1 MEQLMENN
9 LFEGKLENA
18 KKVLINFTTGKNV
31 SLADIGQITERISNT
46 IKDKH
51 VNLIWGV
58 MINEGYE
65 VIRKIKTVVIS
76 SV

>member
-1 MEQLMENN
+1 MKNN

-18 KKVLINFTTGKNV
+18 KKVLINFTTGQNV
-31 SLADIGQITERISNT
+31 SLADIGQITERISNI
-46 IKDKH
+46 IKDKN

-58 MINEGYE
+58 IINQSYE
-65 VIRKIKTVVIS
+65 VIKKIKTVVIS

>member
-1 MEQLMENN
+1 MYH
-9 LFEGKLENA
+9 
-18 KKVLINFTTGKNV
+18 V
-31 SLADIGQITERISNT
+31 SLADIGQITERISDI

-51 VNLIWGV
+51 VNLIWRV

-65 VIRKIKTVVIS
+65 VIKKIKTVVIS

>member
-1 MEQLMENN
+1 MENN

-31 SLADIGQITERISNT
+31 SLIDIGQITERISNI